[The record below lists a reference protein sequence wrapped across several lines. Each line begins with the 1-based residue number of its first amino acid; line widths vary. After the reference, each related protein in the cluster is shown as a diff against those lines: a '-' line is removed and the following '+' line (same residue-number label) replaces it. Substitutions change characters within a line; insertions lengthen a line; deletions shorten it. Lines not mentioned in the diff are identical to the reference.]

1 MNGVTGD
8 IQIGTKAN
16 TSSAYTNK
24 FSNALYGI
32 NLNESN
38 LNLANTDF
46 EDIYNR
52 DMDAHVLDHGSAIQ
66 ISNQATASFD
76 VTIGDADED
85 FINSFKNVN
94 RGITLKNY
102 MSNGN
107 VKIFNCV
114 FDNSEYNY
122 RNSGGEFQNTA
133 ITIQSPNVVTGRTTE
148 VFGNGITD
156 FRIGIHATNI
166 ENIIVYGYDAFDDA
180 LPNTISYHL
189 GNGSDVAR
197 KHTGIWLQ
205 TCANTSVKK
214 M

>member
-1 MNGVTGD
+1 
-8 IQIGTKAN
+8 
-16 TSSAYTNK
+16 
-24 FSNALYGI
+24 
-32 NLNESN
+32 
-38 LNLANTDF
+38 
-46 EDIYNR
+46 
-52 DMDAHVLDHGSAIQ
+52 
-66 ISNQATASFD
+66 
-76 VTIGDADED
+76 
-85 FINSFKNVN
+85 
-94 RGITLKNY
+94 

-205 TCANTSVKK
+205 TCANASVKENVITNDEPITENPDLIRGIAADNSTDLTICGNQITK
-214 M
+214 LGYAMQFEGDCLNSQLKNNIMDTYEIGINYVLGKFSPQGAAPDASWANEWIPYGSE